1 MIISMICP
9 YCKGVVCAADHMAG
23 RVCRCNHCGNM
34 IIVPHIVSSASEVQQ
49 TEAGIRGLEY
59 PALPAPQTTQNPL
72 VQIPQAPTS
81 PASGGYNPE
90 FDFTSDASR
99 SYRTTNYTNIY
110 VSKTADYSHS
120 FGITSLVI
128 GIFSFFICWIPII
141 GLLVSGLGMLLG
153 LGGLFAAALR
163 RGSGMGFAIGGFVLS
178 TASFVICLIWTQALG
193 EGIREVGRLFDTME
207 DKHKIIDKKS
217 WPPPAPA
224 KKKNPQ
230 TDRAANKDN
239 IPAPSHPQQLDW
251 VDARQSAIQHGDLH
265 VEVTRVYIGKIPI
278 KALGDLTYSKDDL
291 LAIHLKLSNM
301 NPTKKLDYS
310 TWSGKI
316 ISLTRDYATLR
327 DNFGNG
333 YSRIDFGLAA
343 YPVASV
349 ERSESIYYNKPI
361 TDVLVFERPIDT
373 FEYLELELPA
383 QNVGSQ
389 GLLRFRIPKNMVQNR

>member
-1 MIISMICP
+1 
-9 YCKGVVCAADHMAG
+9 MAG
-23 RVCRCNHCGNM
+23 RVCRCNLCGNM
-34 IIVPHIVSSASEVQQ
+34 IIVPHIVPSASEAQQ
-49 TEAGIRGLEY
+49 TEARTRGLEY

-72 VQIPQAPTS
+72 IQITHAPSS
-81 PASGGYNPE
+81 PASGGDNPE

-99 SYRTTNYTNIY
+99 SYRTTNYTNIHI
-110 VSKTADYSHS
+110 SRTADYSHS
-120 FGITSLVI
+120 FGITSLII

-163 RGSGMGFAIGGFVLS
+163 RGSGMGFSIGGFVLS
-178 TASFVICLIWTQALG
+178 TTSLVICLIWTKALG
-193 EGIREVGRLFDTME
+193 EGIREVGRIFDTVE
-207 DKHKIIDKKS
+207 DKHKIINKKS
-217 WPPPAPA
+217 WPPSAPTQ
-224 KKKNPQ
+224 KRNPQ
-230 TDRAANKDN
+230 TDNAANKDN
-239 IPAPSHPQQLDW
+239 IPAPSHPQHSDW
-251 VDARQSAIQHGDLH
+251 ADASRSAIQHGDLQ
-265 VEVTRVYIGKIPI
+265 VEVTRVYMGKIPI

-316 ISLTRDYATLR
+316 ISLTRDFATLR

-333 YSRIDFGLAA
+333 YRRIDFGLTA
-343 YPVASV
+343 YPEGSV

-383 QNVGSQ
+383 QNFGSQ
-389 GLLRFRIPKNMVQNR
+389 GLLRFRIPKNMVQNK